1 MTGTYFRLAAGSAV
15 VAGILIICVFEHET
29 KQQLRTEN
37 ESLRSEIRQLASLAQ
52 ERVLRQTNPAKP
64 ANASGAIPPANAAP
78 AEPVPRNPNLYF
90 LVTNKTSRLA
100 REQLEPY
107 LAENHR
113 NAASLLAAFRTCEDT
128 ALLEEA
134 LQRFP
139 KDPHVAF
146 EAAIRKDPGVGDR
159 RQWLDA
165 FKQTAPDNALADYL
179 SAADH
184 LKAGRTDQALQDL
197 MAASGKAAFQ
207 DYSFDRMQE
216 SEEAYRAAGYSMA
229 ESTVLANSHLLLPQ
243 LAQMRDLG
251 KGIVDLAKSYQQSGD
266 EISRQGALE
275 MAVNLGRRYGDAGSG
290 ELLIGQ
296 LVGVAIERTALGAM
310 DPDSSYSG
318 GGTGKDRL
326 EQLAQ
331 QRSQIKELAKQAE
344 PFWENMSD
352 HDWISYH
359 SRSAMFGEQN
369 AMRWLVSK
377 YGQN

>member
-1 MTGTYFRLAAGSAV
+1 
-15 VAGILIICVFEHET
+15 
-29 KQQLRTEN
+29 
-37 ESLRSEIRQLASLAQ
+37 
-52 ERVLRQTNPAKP
+52 
-64 ANASGAIPPANAAP
+64 
-78 AEPVPRNPNLYF
+78 
-90 LVTNKTSRLA
+90 
-100 REQLEPY
+100 
-107 LAENHR
+107 
-113 NAASLLAAFRTCEDT
+113 
-128 ALLEEA
+128 
-134 LQRFP
+134 
-139 KDPHVAF
+139 
-146 EAAIRKDPGVGDR
+146 
-159 RQWLDA
+159 
-165 FKQTAPDNALADYL
+165 
-179 SAADH
+179 
-184 LKAGRTDQALQDL
+184 
-197 MAASGKAAFQ
+197 
-207 DYSFDRMQE
+207 
-216 SEEAYRAAGYSMA
+216 EAYRAAGYSMA

-318 GGTGKDRL
+318 GGTVKDRL